1 MSEASIIITAQD
13 KYSTAIRAMS
23 SVTKSFNKDQ
33 EKMERT
39 LQNLTNNQHKL
50 RAEYDSSRKKLKE
63 LEAQFAATGDE
74 ALKMQADTERLK
86 MDNIKRNLDL
96 VTKGA
101 AAARR
106 EMEKTGD
113 AFSRSADKGS
123 RAVGGLS
130 DIMKTFAAT
139 GLSQMAGQ
147 FVQQGI
153 GMLASSALGSDTGS
167 IVSSALSSG
176 VSGAAAG
183 FAVGGPIGAAVG
195 ALGGAAIGALSGAAQ
210 VEQNKDDYF
219 KAYYNGII
227 EEQAQQRASDLETGS
242 SIAANREGDLR
253 ALTAV
258 LGGDAQAAAE
268 HQRAMIEVGRTP
280 PFSYDTAM
288 TLSRDMLG
296 LGLSRDQ
303 TTERIRS
310 LANAAAALN
319 LSESQATNIVSTLE
333 AAQLTGKLESR
344 VTKSLAKMGINVYEA
359 LGNTFDMSP
368 DQVAANLS
376 KLDVDKA
383 IQGIYDYM
391 GERFAGAADGLTR
404 TFAGAKCILGSYERD
419 MQAAYGEGYNEE
431 RKLGLQSEIDFMNGP
446 AGDEQ
451 RALHQRKGELAA
463 YRENL
468 QEQYQREAKGIL
480 MNRGN
485 LSGIW
490 DENTAQT
497 LKNMRSKYG
506 DLKRKA
512 DAGDREAVLKMANLE
527 NQAEALAKTAYDSS
541 EWASK
546 ELTAEQDNTRAIRE
560 LTAQLDDGIMLR
572 YQVEQEGTKG
582 RASTTSLGKAGE
594 AFKAGARMMSDV
606 GDTTG
611 AGAFAV
617 VGTLL
622 DTINGSHAA
631 GLARVPYNGYV
642 AELHEGER
650 VLTASEARQADAG
663 GGSLPPINIT
673 GNNFVIRQES
683 DIEAVASALA
693 EKIALM
699 NQRGTY

>member
-310 LANAAAALN
+310 LDNAAAALN
-319 LSESQATNIVSTLE
+319 LSESQATNNPPEDMATLRHSVTVVKPAHLAHE
-333 AAQLTGKLESR
+333 YVFRYQSGQLP
-344 VTKSLAKMGINVYEA
+344 VGIA
-359 LGNTFDMSP
+359 T
-368 DQVAANLS
+368 
-376 KLDVDKA
+376 A
-383 IQGIYDYM
+383 IQM
-391 GERFAGAADGLTR
+391 VARHH
-404 TFAGAKCILGSYERD
+404 YEV
-419 MQAAYGEGYNEE
+419 EE
-431 RKLGLQSEIDFMNGP
+431 
-446 AGDEQ
+446 
-451 RALHQRKGELAA
+451 
-463 YRENL
+463 
-468 QEQYQREAKGIL
+468 
-480 MNRGN
+480 
-485 LSGIW
+485 W
-490 DENTAQT
+490 T
-497 LKNMRSKYG
+497 
-506 DLKRKA
+506 
-512 DAGDREAVLKMANLE
+512 
-527 NQAEALAKTAYDSS
+527 
-541 EWASK
+541 
-546 ELTAEQDNTRAIRE
+546 
-560 LTAQLDDGIMLR
+560 
-572 YQVEQEGTKG
+572 
-582 RASTTSLGKAGE
+582 
-594 AFKAGARMMSDV
+594 
-606 GDTTG
+606 
-611 AGAFAV
+611 
-617 VGTLL
+617 
-622 DTINGSHAA
+622 
-631 GLARVPYNGYV
+631 
-642 AELHEGER
+642 
-650 VLTASEARQADAG
+650 
-663 GGSLPPINIT
+663 
-673 GNNFVIRQES
+673 
-683 DIEAVASALA
+683 
-693 EKIALM
+693 
-699 NQRGTY
+699 